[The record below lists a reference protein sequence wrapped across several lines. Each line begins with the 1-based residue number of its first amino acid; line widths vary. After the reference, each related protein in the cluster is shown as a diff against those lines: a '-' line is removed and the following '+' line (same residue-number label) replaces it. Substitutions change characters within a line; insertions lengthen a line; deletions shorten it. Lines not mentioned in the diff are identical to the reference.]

1 MAFILFNREHSNTR
15 GFYTATYNTVNEHI
29 FFCSEPDCSNQSYEE
44 GALCVHCEAKLTPPV
59 THCEDCGAW
68 SQVFPDNCCHTCH
81 MKRVRSAPCV
91 GLSAQHPC
99 VGGQCDDCETA
110 VKREALGLRGVPHCA
125 GGCGR
130 EMSST
135 VRRAPE
141 EGDAWCL
148 QCHFHA
154 EKCNGCGR
162 ATSVDPE
169 TALCVWCDQQQML
182 EEAEQNGCPDCGTH
196 TADWMRCDQC
206 HDEYLYNTYTV
217 EMNSGDLRTEIANCE
232 TLLFWNDAS
241 PEGLERIKKNLARMR
256 RALAARERPGCVDCG
271 KDYSVGLS
279 QDPTRCPSC
288 VLKSHLPCLG
298 RRNSVSSPVA
308 VAEPSP
314 SVRPRANQYVRGYYK
329 GQDGVWPRSLLA
341 SEQLAGYALP
351 MKNVFEYCDECD
363 DVFQPYEGQE
373 HIEKC
378 YSCILWDI
386 DHPVEAAKIGPD
398 EMTGIG
404 HALRI

>member
-1 MAFILFNREHSNTR
+1 MAFILFNHEHSNTR

-29 FFCSEPDCSNQSYEE
+29 FFCSEPDCSNQSYE
-44 GALCVHCEAKLTPPV
+44 
-59 THCEDCGAW
+59 
-68 SQVFPDNCCHTCH
+68 
-81 MKRVRSAPCV
+81 
-91 GLSAQHPC
+91 
-99 VGGQCDDCETA
+99 GGQCDDCETA
-110 VKREALGLRGVPHCA
+110 VKREALGLRGIPRCA

-135 VRRAPE
+135 VRRAAE

-148 QCHFHA
+148 QCHFHV

-162 ATSVDPE
+162 ATSVDPS
-169 TALCVWCDQQQML
+169 TALCVWCDQQML
-182 EEAEQNGCPDCGTH
+182 EEAEQNGCPDCGTD

-217 EMNSGDLRTEIANCE
+217 EMKSEDLRTEIANCE

-241 PEGLERIKKNLARMR
+241 PEGLERIEKNLARMR

-271 KDYSVGLS
+271 KEYSVGLS

-308 VAEPSP
+308 VAESSP
-314 SVRPRANQYVRGYYK
+314 SVRPRANQYIRGYYK

-351 MKNVFEYCDECD
+351 MKNVFEYCDVCD

-404 HALRI
+404 HVLRI